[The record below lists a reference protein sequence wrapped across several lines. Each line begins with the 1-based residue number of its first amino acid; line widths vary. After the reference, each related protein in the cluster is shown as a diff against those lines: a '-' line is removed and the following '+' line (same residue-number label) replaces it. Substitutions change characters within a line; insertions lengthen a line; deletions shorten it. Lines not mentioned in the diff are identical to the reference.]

1 MLLLISTACAG
12 VFCGA
17 ALYVN
22 VVEHPARMSCGQ
34 ELAVR
39 EFAPSYHR
47 ATIMQVPLAIGGL
60 VLGLAAAWQ
69 LRDAGIAA
77 GAVLLGASVPFTLI
91 AILPTNKQL
100 LDPALDPRSARAANL
115 LRRWNRL
122 HGVRTVLSAAAF
134 GLLLYRLASHPE
146 TRQGDTEV
154 APTAIASIAP
164 TVVARSTLKTELL
177 LHGRRGVRTSP
188 LSIVAS

>member
-1 MLLLISTACAG
+1 RRGFAFSLHLEGSRYLLKPVARLFKAANVSWCNIHSRLESGFESSSLGPSECRTTPARDRPHMLLLISTACAG

-39 EFAPSYHR
+39 EFAPSYRR

-77 GAVLLGASVPFTLI
+77 GAILLGASVPFTLI
-91 AILPTNKQL
+91 AILP
-100 LDPALDPRSARAANL
+100 
-115 LRRWNRL
+115 
-122 HGVRTVLSAAAF
+122 
-134 GLLLYRLASHPE
+134 
-146 TRQGDTEV
+146 
-154 APTAIASIAP
+154 
-164 TVVARSTLKTELL
+164 
-177 LHGRRGVRTSP
+177 
-188 LSIVAS
+188 